1 MPKLAFVS
9 DVHWRGITR
18 HDEYTQVFTELFR
31 QLREEVK
38 PDYILCGGDIFH
50 TKTQNITP
58 EVIEKITWM
67 FNELALIA
75 PVYSILGNHDGNLTN
90 DNRQDTI
97 SPIVAAINNPR
108 IVLFKKSGN
117 WIIPRTNINLC
128 VLSCFDEAGW
138 NNVQTDEDLINV
150 AMFHGSVRG
159 CKTDSD
165 WVMSHGEAEIS
176 MFERFD
182 FALLGD
188 IHHSQ
193 FLSER
198 PCEGNEIIEIDEDDL
213 PMKPWIGYP
222 GSLIQQNYGEDVVK
236 GYHVWDIRSADDWD
250 VTFHQVAN
258 DYQFITVDWKG
269 DVASTVSEA
278 LKVAGK
284 TLQHKRVRIVSDQ
297 TVFHLQ
303 MKELYDE
310 LKNKHKASEVVFKAG
325 KNENISESG
334 SDEDTHQKATSLRN
348 SPELLCE
355 LYDSFVEKDYKIAL
369 SSTQKDEAKAYVQK
383 SLEKV
388 RQLEDDVAR
397 DVVWSIKDMEFS
409 NLYRYGEGNR
419 IDFSNLNGITGIF
432 GPNKVGKSSIVGSLM
447 FGLFNTT
454 DRGPVKSSYIINKNK
469 REGYARVTINVSG
482 TDYVVERS
490 VAKASKRGGRYDDE
504 KAATK
509 LCLSRLESD
518 GTEVEL
524 VSENSESRTDTDKVV
539 RKLIG
544 TSQDFLLTAF
554 SNQGGMN
561 RFIDEGATQ
570 RKAILNRFLDLDIFE
585 KLYKMGNEELQKFN
599 TLSSKFRNVNW
610 NEAKSECQASID
622 SCNQDIFAAKQDVD
636 NKKERLEKLRGWLQR
651 HGADKQADLRR
662 KVAEASNKCERIQG
676 KLANRQVELDGHND
690 SCNNLRE
697 KLQEIKQQ
705 LANMQLAELEEKA
718 GKLKKLGESYND
730 LKVEVSQEQQKLA
743 VQVKSIKKLD
753 MVPCGD
759 SFPTCHYIKDSH
771 ADKATHEAQK
781 KLVEDILATYET
793 VKADFDALQQEK
805 IEEQIKVYRRWE
817 KELESNEQKLS
828 FSETLMKGCIETI
841 ASLQQELEAAKT
853 EHVAL
858 VEELNKQE
866 DLGSSIEEERVLAT
880 TIRDMETKLQQLYVK
895 LGGYT
900 NKLEQLS
907 KEAEEAAKI
916 IEEQKVYDSIVQAFS
931 KNGIPAYVLK
941 NKLPEIN
948 AELNNILAGIVSFRI
963 FLETEV
969 GSNTLDVFIEDKDSR
984 RVIELASGMEKMI
997 ASLAIRV
1004 ALISLSSLP
1013 KPDIF
1018 IIDEGW
1024 GVLDANNV
1032 GKVLEL
1038 LQSIKTRFK
1047 SMIVISHI
1055 DAVKEVAN
1063 SMITIYDNGNE
1074 SSVNC

>member
-1 MPKLAFVS
+1 MVRLAFLS
-9 DVHWRGITR
+9 DIHWRGITR
-18 HDEYTQVFTELFR
+18 HDEYTDVFNKLFH
-31 QLREEVK
+31 QLKTDVK

-50 TKTQNITP
+50 TKTQGITP
-58 EVIEKITWM
+58 EVIDKITWM
-67 FNELALIA
+67 FNELASIA

-97 SPIVAAINNPR
+97 SPIVSAINNPR
-108 IVLFKKSGN
+108 ITLFKKSGN
-117 WIIPRTNINLC
+117 QIIPKTNINLC

-138 NNVQTDEDLINV
+138 NNVQTDEDLINI

-159 CKTDSD
+159 CATDSD
-165 WVMSHGEAEIS
+165 WVMTHGEAEIS

-188 IHHSQ
+188 IHKQQ
-193 FLSER
+193 FLGYR
-198 PCEGNEIIEIDEDDL
+198 AHEGITRD
-213 PMKPWIGYP
+213 MKPWIGYP
-222 GSLIQQNYGEDVVK
+222 GSLIQQNYGEDTVK

-250 VTFHQVAN
+250 VTFHPVAN
-258 DYQFITVDWKG
+258 DYQFITVNWKG

-284 TLQHKRVRIVSDQ
+284 TLQHKRVRIVSNQ

-325 KNENISESG
+325 KNDNISESG
-334 SDEDTHQKATSLRN
+334 SDEETHAKTTSLRN
-348 SPELLCE
+348 SPEVLCE
-355 LYDSFVEKDYKIAL
+355 LYDSFIEKDHKVPL
-369 SSTQKDEAKAYVQK
+369 TDQQKDQAKAHIQK

-388 RQLEDDVAR
+388 RQSEDDVAR
-397 DVVWSIKDMEFS
+397 DVVWSIKDMQFS
-409 NLYRYGEGNR
+409 NLYRYGEDNY
-419 IDFSNLNGITGIF
+419 INFSNLSGITGIF

-454 DRGPVKSSYIINKNK
+454 DRGPVKSAYIINKNK
-469 REGYARVTINVSG
+469 REGYSRITLNVSG
-482 TDYVVERS
+482 VDYVVERS
-490 VAKASKRGGRYDDE
+490 VAKASKRGGKVDDE

-509 LCLSRLESD
+509 LLLSRRESD

-524 VSENSESRTDTDKVV
+524 VSENSESRTDTDKVI

-585 KLYKMGNEELQKFN
+585 KLYKMGNEELQGFN
-599 TLSSKFRNVNW
+599 ALSSKFRNVNW
-610 NEAKSECQASID
+610 NEAKSECEASI
-622 SCNQDIFAAKQDVD
+622 STCNQDILTAKEELEAKQA
-636 NKKERLEKLRGWLQR
+636 KREKLRGWLQQ

-662 KVAEASNKCERIQG
+662 KTAEASDKVEKIQGKIVTQQKEADGHKVTAEMVQERIQV
-676 KLANRQVELDGHND
+676 LANQMANV
-690 SCNNLRE
+690 
-697 KLQEIKQQ
+697 Q
-705 LANMQLAELEEKA
+705 LADLESKTT
-718 GKLKKLGESYND
+718 KLKSLSQQYND
-730 LKVEVSQEQQKLA
+730 LKIEVSQEQQKLTA
-743 VQVKSIKKLD
+743 QVKSIKKLD
-753 MVPCGD
+753 LVPCGD

-771 ADKATHEAQK
+771 ADKASHEAQK
-781 KLVEDILATYET
+781 KIVEDILAAYEAM
-793 VKADFDALQQEK
+793 KSDFETLQQEK
-805 IEEQIKVYRRWE
+805 IEEQIKLYQRWE
-817 KELESNEQKLS
+817 QELETKQEQLQLR
-828 FSETLMKGCIETI
+828 ETLFKGSLDTVTT
-841 ASLQQELEAAKT
+841 LQQEL
-853 EHVAL
+853 VAVKAEYKLL
-858 VEELNKQE
+858 VEELSKQE
-866 DLGSSIEEERVLAT
+866 DLGAAIEEEKALGNV
-880 TIRDMETKLQQLYVK
+880 IKDMESKLQQLYVK

-900 NKLEQLS
+900 NKLEQLA
-907 KEAEEAAKI
+907 KEATEAARI
-916 IEEQKVYDSIVQAFS
+916 VEEQKVYDSIVQAFS

-1018 IIDEGW
+1018 IADEGF
-1024 GVLDANNV
+1024 GALDSSNCA
-1032 GKVLEL
+1032 KVIEL
-1038 LQSIKTRFK
+1038 LQTIKNRFK
-1047 SMIVISHI
+1047 SILIISHVEEI
-1055 DAVKEVAN
+1055 KEAASNIV
-1063 SMITIYDNGNE
+1063 TIYDNGTE

>member
-1 MPKLAFVS
+1 MKKSYRLCFLS
-9 DVHWRGITR
+9 DIHWRGITR
-18 HDEYTQVFTELFR
+18 HEEYTKVFNSLFS
-31 QLREEVK
+31 QLREQIK

-58 EVIEKITWM
+58 EVIDKITWM
-67 FNELALIA
+67 FKELSSIA

-97 SPIVAAINNPR
+97 SPIISAMNDPR

-117 WIIPRTNINLC
+117 YILPKTNINLC

-138 NNVQTDEDLINV
+138 NNVQTDEDLINI

-159 CKTDSD
+159 CATDSD
-165 WVMSHGEAEIS
+165 WVMTHGEAEIS

-188 IHHSQ
+188 IHKQQ
-193 FLSER
+193 FLGYRSHDGITR
-198 PCEGNEIIEIDEDDL
+198 D
-213 PMKPWIGYP
+213 MKPWIGYP

-236 GYHVWDIRSADDWD
+236 GYHVWDIRSANDWD
-250 VTFHQVAN
+250 VTFHQVQN

-269 DVASTVSEA
+269 DVTSTVKEA
-278 LKVAGK
+278 LQVAEK
-284 TLQHKRVRIVSDQ
+284 NLQHKRVRIVSDQ

-325 KNENISESG
+325 KDGVSESG
-334 SDEDTHQKATSLRN
+334 SEEITHAKTSSLRN
-348 SPELLCE
+348 SPEVLCE
-355 LYDSFVEKDYKIAL
+355 LYDSFIEKDYKIEL
-369 SSTQKDEAKAYVQK
+369 TSLQKDQAKNYVQK
-383 SLEKV
+383 SLQII
-388 RQLEDDVAR
+388 RQAEDDVAR
-397 DVVWSIKDMEFS
+397 DIVWSIKDMEFS
-409 NLYRYGEGNR
+409 NLYRYGETNR

-432 GPNKVGKSSIVGSLM
+432 GPNKIGKSSIVGSLM

-454 DRGPVKSSYIINKNK
+454 DRGPVKSSYVINKNK
-469 REGYARVTINVSG
+469 KTGHSRITLNVSG
-482 TDYVVERS
+482 VDYVVERS
-490 VAKASKRGGRYDDE
+490 VAKASKRGKVDEE
-504 KAATK
+504 KATTK
-509 LCLSRLESD
+509 LHLARIEGD

-524 VSENSESRTDTDKVV
+524 VSENSESRTDTDKVI

-585 KLYKMGNEELQKFN
+585 KLYKMGHEELQKFN
-599 TLSSKFRNVNW
+599 AISSKFRNINW
-610 NEAKSECQASID
+610 NEVKTTCEAAIVECNENIS
-622 SCNQDIFAAKQDVD
+622 VT
-636 NKKERLEKLRGWLQR
+636 KKELELKKSNREKLRGWLQQ
-651 HGADKQADLRR
+651 HGAAKQADLRR
-662 KVAEASNKCERIQG
+662 KVADAFDKAERIQG
-676 KLANRQVELDGHND
+676 KITMRQVEADNHKKTCEQLEE
-690 SCNNLRE
+690 RI
-697 KLQEIKQQ
+697 QV
-705 LANMQLAELEEKA
+705 LANEMASIDFASLEEKA
-718 GKLKKLGESYND
+718 LKLDELSKEYFD
-730 LKVEVSQEQQKLA
+730 LKIDISAEQQKLA
-743 VQVKSIKKLD
+743 SQVKSIKKLD
-753 MVPCGD
+753 VVPCGD
-759 SFPTCHYIKDSH
+759 SYPTCHYIKDSH
-771 ADKATHEAQK
+771 ADKASHEAQK
-781 KLVEDILATYET
+781 KIVEDILATYEAM
-793 VKADFDALQQEK
+793 KADFEALQQEK
-805 IEEQIKVYRRWE
+805 IEEQMKSYQRWE
-817 KELESNEQKLS
+817 KELESKQQQLK
-828 FSETLMKGCIETI
+828 FTETLLKGSLDAVTT
-841 ASLQQELEAAKT
+841 LQQELVVVKA
-853 EHVAL
+853 EHEVL

-866 DLGSSIEEERVLAT
+866 DLGATIEEEKTLASA
-880 TIRDMETKLQQLYVK
+880 ISDMESNLQQLYVK

-900 NKLEQLS
+900 NKLEQLN

-916 IEEQKVYDSIVQAFS
+916 IEEQKVYDSVVQAFS

-969 GSNTLDVFIEDKDSR
+969 GSNSLDVFIEDKDSR

-1018 IIDEGW
+1018 IIDESFGA
-1024 GVLDANNV
+1024 LDSSNCA
-1032 GKVLEL
+1032 KVIEL
-1038 LQSIKTRFK
+1038 LQTVKNRFK
-1047 SMIVISHI
+1047 SVLIISHVEEI
-1055 DAVKEVAN
+1055 KEAATN
-1063 SMITIYDNGNE
+1063 ILTIYDNGTE

>member
-1 MPKLAFVS
+1 MVRLAFLS
-9 DVHWRGITR
+9 DIHWRGITR
-18 HDEYTQVFTELFR
+18 HDEYTDVFNKLFH
-31 QLREEVK
+31 QLKTDVK

-50 TKTQNITP
+50 TKTMSITP
-58 EVIEKITWM
+58 EVIDKITWM
-67 FNELALIA
+67 FNELASIA

-97 SPIVAAINNPR
+97 SPIVSAINNPR
-108 IVLFKKSGN
+108 ITLFKKSGN
-117 WIIPRTNINLC
+117 CIIPKTNINLC

-138 NNVQTDEDLINV
+138 NNVQTDEDLINI

-159 CKTDSD
+159 CATDSD
-165 WVMSHGEAEIS
+165 WVMTHGEAEIS

-188 IHHSQ
+188 IHKSQ
-193 FLSER
+193 FLNQR
-198 PCEGNEIIEIDEDDL
+198 CDHEGTR
-213 PMKPWIGYP
+213 KPWIGYP

-250 VTFHQVAN
+250 VTFHPVAN

-278 LKVAGK
+278 LNVAGK
-284 TLQHKRVRIVSDQ
+284 TLQHKRVRIASDQ

-325 KNENISESG
+325 KNDNVSKSG
-334 SDEDTHQKATSLRN
+334 SDEETHAKATSLRN
-348 SPELLCE
+348 SPEVLCE
-355 LYDSFVEKDYKIAL
+355 LYDSFIEKDHKVPL
-369 SSTQKDEAKAYVQK
+369 TDQQKDQAKVYIQK

-388 RQLEDDVAR
+388 RQSEDDVAR
-397 DVVWSIKDMEFS
+397 DVVWSIKDMQFS
-409 NLYRYGEGNR
+409 GLFRYGEDNR
-419 IDFSNLNGITGIF
+419 INFSNLNGITGIF

-454 DRGPVKSSYIINKNK
+454 DRGPVKSAYIINKNK
-469 REGYARVTINVSG
+469 REGYSRIALNVSG
-482 TDYVVERS
+482 VDYVVERS
-490 VAKASKRGGRYDDE
+490 AAKASKRGGRYDDE

-524 VSENSESRTDTDKVV
+524 VSENSESRTDTDKVI

-561 RFIDEGATQ
+561 RFIDEGPTQ

-585 KLYKMGNEELQKFN
+585 KLYKMGNEEFQGLN
-599 TLSSKFRNVNW
+599 ALSSKFRNVNW
-610 NEAKSECQASID
+610 NEAKNECGTYISA
-622 SCNQDIFAAKQDVD
+622 CNQDILAAKEELEAKQA
-636 NKKERLEKLRGWLQR
+636 KREKLRGWLQH
-651 HGADKQADLRR
+651 HGADKQADLRS
-662 KVAEASNKCERIQG
+662 KVASASDKVERIQG
-676 KLANRQVELDGHND
+676 KIEMRQVDADGHKNT
-690 SCNNLRE
+690 CNTVHDRI
-697 KLQEIKQQ
+697 QELKKEMASIQ
-705 LANMQLAELEEKA
+705 LPDLETKA
-718 GKLKKLGESYND
+718 VKLKKLGQDYND
-730 LKVEVSQEQQKLA
+730 LKVEVSQEQQKLVA
-743 VQVKSIKKLD
+743 QEKSIKKLD
-753 MVPCGD
+753 LVPCGD

-771 ADKATHEAQK
+771 ADKVTHETQK
-781 KLVEDILATYET
+781 KIVEDILSTYEALKT
-793 VKADFDALQQEK
+793 DFEALQKEK
-805 IEEQIKVYRRWE
+805 IEEQIKTYQRWE
-817 KELESNEQKLS
+817 KELESKQQHLQ
-828 FSETLMKGCIETI
+828 FTETLLKGSLDTI
-841 ASLQQELEAAKT
+841 VSFKQELETVQA
-853 EHVAL
+853 EHKAL
-858 VEELNKQE
+858 IGELNKQE
-866 DLGSSIEEERVLAT
+866 DLGAGIEEERVLSVS
-880 TIRDMETKLQQLYVK
+880 IREMESKLQQLYVK

-900 NKLEQLS
+900 NKHEQLT
-907 KEAEEAAKI
+907 KEATEAARI
-916 IEEQKVYDSIVQAFS
+916 VEEQKVYDSIVQAFS

-1018 IIDEGW
+1018 IIDESFGS
-1024 GVLDANNV
+1024 LDSSNCA
-1032 GKVLEL
+1032 KVIEL
-1038 LQSIKTRFK
+1038 LQTIKNRFK
-1047 SMIVISHI
+1047 SILIISHVEEI
-1055 DAVKEVAN
+1055 KEAAN
-1063 SMITIYDNGNE
+1063 NILTIFDNGTE

>member
-1 MPKLAFVS
+1 MPKFAFVS
-9 DVHWRGITR
+9 DIHWRGITR
-18 HDEYTQVFTELFR
+18 HDEYSQVFTELFR

-50 TKTQNITP
+50 TKTQGITP
-58 EVIEKITWM
+58 EVIDKITWM
-67 FNELALIA
+67 FNELASIA

-108 IVLFKKSGN
+108 ITLFKKSGN
-117 WIIPRTNINLC
+117 QIIPKTNINLC

-138 NNVQTDEDLINV
+138 NNVQTDHDLINI

-159 CKTDSD
+159 CATDSD
-165 WVMSHGEAEIS
+165 WVMTHGEAEIS

-188 IHHSQ
+188 IHKQQ
-193 FLSER
+193 FLNQR
-198 PCEGNEIIEIDEDDL
+198 CDHEGTR
-213 PMKPWIGYP
+213 KPWIGYP
-222 GSLIQQNYGEDVVK
+222 GSLIQQNYGEDIVK

-250 VTFHQVAN
+250 VTFHPVAN

-348 SPELLCE
+348 APEVLCE
-355 LYDSFVEKDYKIAL
+355 LYDSFIDKDYKIAL
-369 SSTQKDEAKAYVQK
+369 SLEQREQAKTHIQK

-388 RQLEDDVAR
+388 RQSEDDVAR
-397 DVVWSIKDMEFS
+397 DVVWSIKEMQFS
-409 NLYRYGEGNR
+409 NLYRYGEHNY
-419 IDFSNLNGITGIF
+419 INFSNLSGITGIF

-454 DRGPVKSSYIINKNK
+454 DRGPVKSAYIINKNK
-469 REGYARVTINVSG
+469 REGYSRITLNVSG
-482 TDYVVERS
+482 VDYVVERS
-490 VAKASKRGGRYDDE
+490 VAKASKRGGRFDDE

-524 VSENSESRTDTDKVV
+524 VSENSESRTDTDKVI

-585 KLYKMGNEELQKFN
+585 KLYKMGNEELQGFN
-599 TLSSKFRNVNW
+599 VLSNKFRNVNW
-610 NEAKSECQASID
+610 NEAKNECEASIAA
-622 SCNQDIFAAKQDVD
+622 CNQDILLAKDELDTKQS
-636 NKKERLEKLRGWLQR
+636 KREKLRGWLQQ

-662 KVAEASNKCERIQG
+662 KTVDAFDKVERVQG
-676 KLANRQVELDGHND
+676 KLAMRQVEVDNHKQTCEQLKQRIEDI
-690 SCNNLRE
+690 NN
-697 KLQEIKQQ
+697 EIASVQ
-705 LANMQLAELEEKA
+705 LADLESKA
-718 GKLKKLGESYND
+718 SRLKSLGQQYND
-730 LKVEVSQEQQKLA
+730 LKVEVSQEQQKLVA
-743 VQVKSIKKLD
+743 QVKSIKKLD
-753 MVPCGD
+753 VVPCGD

-771 ADKATHEAQK
+771 ADKASHEAQK
-781 KLVEDILATYET
+781 KIVEDILAAYEAMKT
-793 VKADFDALQQEK
+793 DFESLQQEK
-805 IEEQIKVYRRWE
+805 IEEQIKSYNRWE
-817 KELESNEQKLS
+817 KELETKQQQLQ
-828 FSETLMKGCIETI
+828 FTETLLKGSLDAIGN
-841 ASLQQELEAAKT
+841 LQQELEAIKAEHKT
-853 EHVAL
+853 L
-858 VEELNKQE
+858 VDELNKQE
-866 DLGSSIEEERVLAT
+866 DLGAAIEEEKALAT
-880 TIRDMETKLQQLYVK
+880 VIKDIESKLQQLYVK
-895 LGGYT
+895 LGGYN
-900 NKLEQLS
+900 NKLEQLN
-907 KEAEEAAKI
+907 KESEDAAKI
-916 IEEQKVYDSIVQAFS
+916 IKEQKVYDSIVQAFS

-948 AELNNILAGIVSFRI
+948 SELNNILAGIVSFRI

-1018 IIDEGW
+1018 IIDESFGA
-1024 GVLDANNV
+1024 LDSSNCA
-1032 GKVLEL
+1032 KVIEL
-1038 LQSIKTRFK
+1038 LQTIKNRFK
-1047 SMIVISHI
+1047 SILIISHVEEI
-1055 DAVKEVAN
+1055 KEAASNIV
-1063 SMITIYDNGNE
+1063 TIYDNGTE

>member
-1 MPKLAFVS
+1 MPKLAFIS
-9 DVHWRGITR
+9 DIHWRGITR
-18 HDEYTQVFTELFR
+18 HEEYTQVFTELFR
-31 QLREEVK
+31 QLKTQVK

-50 TKTQNITP
+50 TKTQGITP

-117 WIIPRTNINLC
+117 YIVPKTNINLC

-138 NNVQTDEDLINV
+138 NNVQTDHDLINV

-159 CKTDSD
+159 CATDSD
-165 WVMSHGEAEIS
+165 WVMTHGEAEVS

-188 IHHSQ
+188 IHKQQ
-193 FLSER
+193 FLGYRSHDGITR
-198 PCEGNEIIEIDEDDL
+198 D
-213 PMKPWIGYP
+213 MKPWIGYP
-222 GSLIQQNYGEDVVK
+222 GSLIQQNYGEDIVK

-250 VTFHQVAN
+250 VTFHQIAN

-325 KNENISESG
+325 KNETISESG

-355 LYDSFVEKDYKIAL
+355 LYDSFIDKDYKISL
-369 SSTQKDEAKAYVQK
+369 SDSQKLQAKTHIQK
-383 SLEKV
+383 SLSKV
-388 RQLEDDVAR
+388 RQSEDDVAR
-397 DVVWSIKDMEFS
+397 DVVWSIKDMEWS
-409 NLYRYGEGNR
+409 NLYRYGENNR
-419 IDFSNLNGITGIF
+419 IDFSSLNGITGIF

-454 DRGPVKSSYIINKNK
+454 DRGPVKSAYIINKNK
-469 REGYARVTINVSG
+469 REGYARVTLNVSG
-482 TDYVVERS
+482 TDYVIERS
-490 VAKASKRGGRYDDE
+490 VAKASKRGGRFDDE

-585 KLYKMGNEELQKFN
+585 KLYKMGNEELQAYN
-599 TLSSKFRNVNW
+599 TLGNKFRNVNW
-610 NEAKSECQASID
+610 NEAKSECEAYIYNCNSEIVAFKDELETKQA
-622 SCNQDIFAAKQDVD
+622 N
-636 NKKERLEKLRGWLQR
+636 REKLRGWLQQ
-651 HGADKQADLRR
+651 HGADKQANLRR
-662 KVAEASNKCERIQG
+662 NVAEAVSKTERIQG
-676 KLANRQVELDGHND
+676 KIVMRQVELDGHK
-690 SCNNLRE
+690 STCSNLQNRIE
-697 KLQEIKQQ
+697 EIKDRMSKIQ
-705 LANMQLAELEEKA
+705 LIELEEKSS
-718 GKLKKLGESYND
+718 KLEKLSKDYYD
-730 LKVEVSQEQQKLA
+730 LKIDLSTEQQKLA
-743 VQVKSIKKLD
+743 AQVKSIKKLD
-753 MVPCGD
+753 VVPCGD

-771 ADKATHEAQK
+771 MDKASHESQK
-781 KLVEDILATYET
+781 KIVEDILATYEAM
-793 VKADFDALQQEK
+793 KKDFEALQQEK
-805 IEEQIKVYRRWE
+805 IEEQIKAYQRWE
-817 KELESNEQKLS
+817 KELGTSQQQLS
-828 FSETLMKGCIETI
+828 FSETLMKGCIDTI
-841 ASLQQELEAAKT
+841 ASLQQELEAAKA
-853 EHVAL
+853 EHESL
-858 VEELNKQE
+858 EEELSKQE
-866 DLGSSIEEERVLAT
+866 DLGASIEEERMLASS
-880 TIRDMETKLQQLYVK
+880 IRETETKLQQLYVK

-900 NKLEQLS
+900 NKLEQLA
-907 KEAEEAAKI
+907 KESEEAAKI

-969 GSNTLDVFIEDKDSR
+969 GSNSLDVFIEDKDSR

-1018 IIDEGW
+1018 IIDESFGA
-1024 GVLDANNV
+1024 LDSSNCA
-1032 GKVLEL
+1032 KVIEL
-1038 LQSIKTRFK
+1038 LQTIKNRFK
-1047 SMIVISHI
+1047 SILIISHVEEI
-1055 DAVKEVAN
+1055 KEAAMNIV
-1063 SMITIYDNGNE
+1063 TIYDNGVE
-1074 SSVNC
+1074 SSVSC

>member
-1 MPKLAFVS
+1 MTRIAFIS
-9 DVHWRGITR
+9 DLHWRGITR
-18 HDEYTQVFTELFR
+18 HEEYTKVFNTLFV
-31 QLREEVK
+31 QLKEQIK
-38 PDYILCGGDIFH
+38 PDFILCGGDIFH

-58 EVIEKITWM
+58 EVIDKITWM
-67 FNELALIA
+67 FKELSYIA

-97 SPIVAAINNPR
+97 SPIISAMNDPR

-117 WIIPRTNINLC
+117 YILPKTNINLC

-138 NNVQTDEDLINV
+138 NSVQTDQDLINI

-159 CKTDSD
+159 CATDSD
-165 WVMSHGEAEIS
+165 WVMTHGEAEIS

-188 IHHSQ
+188 IHKQQ
-193 FLSER
+193 FLNQR
-198 PCEGNEIIEIDEDDL
+198 CDHEGTR
-213 PMKPWIGYP
+213 KPWIGYP

-250 VTFHQVAN
+250 VTFHQVQN
-258 DYQFITVDWKG
+258 DYQFVTIDWKG
-269 DVASTVSEA
+269 DVASTVKEA
-278 LKVAGK
+278 LQVSEKN
-284 TLQHKRVRIVSDQ
+284 LQHKRVRIVSDQ

-310 LKNKHKASEVVFKAG
+310 LKNKHKASEVVFKAD
-325 KNENISESG
+325 KDSVSESG
-334 SDEDTHQKATSLRN
+334 SDEITHAKTSSLRN
-348 SPELLCE
+348 SPEVLCE
-355 LYDSFVEKDYKIAL
+355 LYESFVEKDYKIEL
-369 SSTQKDEAKAYVQK
+369 TGLQKDQAKIYVQK
-383 SLEKV
+383 ALQTI
-388 RQLEDDVAR
+388 RQSEDDVAR
-397 DVVWSIKDMEFS
+397 DIVWSIKDMEFS
-409 NLYRYGEGNR
+409 NLYRYGETNR
-419 IDFSNLNGITGIF
+419 IGFSNLNGITGIF
-432 GPNKVGKSSIVGSLM
+432 GPNKIGKSSIVGSLM

-469 REGYARVTINVSG
+469 KTGHSRITLNVSG
-482 TDYVVERS
+482 VDYVVERS
-490 VAKASKRGGRYDDE
+490 VAKALKRGKVDEE

-509 LCLSRLESD
+509 LHLARIESD

-585 KLYKMGNEELQKFN
+585 KLHKMGNEEFQKFN
-599 TLSSKFRNVNW
+599 AISSKFRNINW
-610 NEAKSECQASID
+610 NEVKTTCEAAIVE
-622 SCNQDIFAAKQDVD
+622 CNQNICSTKEELEL
-636 NKKERLEKLRGWLQR
+636 KKASREKLRGWLQQ

-662 KVAEASNKCERIQG
+662 KVADAFDKTERIQG
-676 KLANRQVELDGHND
+676 KIVLRQSEAD
-690 SCNNLRE
+690 SH
-697 KLQEIKQQ
+697 KQTCSQ
-705 LANMQLAELEEKA
+705 
-718 GKLKKLGESYND
+718 LGESIQTLNNQMANVQFADLESKAVKLKSLSQQYND

-743 VQVKSIKKLD
+743 AQVKSIKKLD
-753 MVPCGD
+753 LVPCGD

-771 ADKATHEAQK
+771 ADKTSHETQNK
-781 KLVEDILATYET
+781 IVEDILATYEAM
-793 VKADFDALQQEK
+793 KSDFETLQQEK
-805 IEEQIKVYRRWE
+805 IEEQIKSYHRWE
-817 KELESNEQKLS
+817 KELESKQQQLQ
-828 FSETLMKGCIETI
+828 FTQTLLKGSQDAITN
-841 ASLQQELEAAKT
+841 LQQELVVIRA
-853 EHVAL
+853 EHNSL
-858 VEELNKQE
+858 LEELNKQE
-866 DLGSSIEEERVLAT
+866 DLGTTIEEEKVLAS
-880 TIRDMETKLQQLYVK
+880 TISDMESNLQQLYVK

-900 NKLEQLS
+900 NKLEQLN

-916 IEEQKVYDSIVQAFS
+916 IEEQKVYDSVVQAFS

-1018 IIDEGW
+1018 IIDESFGA
-1024 GVLDANNV
+1024 LDSSNCT
-1032 GKVLEL
+1032 KVIEL
-1038 LQSIKTRFK
+1038 LQTVKNRFK
-1047 SMIVISHI
+1047 SILIISHVEEI
-1055 DAVKEVAN
+1055 KEAAN
-1063 SMITIYDNGNE
+1063 NIITIYDNGTE
-1074 SSVNC
+1074 SNVNC

>member
-1 MPKLAFVS
+1 MPKFAFVS
-9 DVHWRGITR
+9 DIHWRGITR
-18 HDEYTQVFTELFR
+18 HDEYSQVFTELFR

-50 TKTQNITP
+50 TKTQGITP
-58 EVIEKITWM
+58 EVIDKITWM
-67 FNELALIA
+67 FNELASIA

-108 IVLFKKSGN
+108 ITLFKKSGN
-117 WIIPRTNINLC
+117 QIIPKTNINLC

-138 NNVQTDEDLINV
+138 NNVQTDHDLINI

-159 CKTDSD
+159 CATDSD
-165 WVMSHGEAEIS
+165 WVMTHGEAEIS

-188 IHHSQ
+188 IHKQQ
-193 FLSER
+193 FLGYRSHDGITR
-198 PCEGNEIIEIDEDDL
+198 D
-213 PMKPWIGYP
+213 MKPWIGYP
-222 GSLIQQNYGEDVVK
+222 GSLIQQNYGEDIVK

-250 VTFHQVAN
+250 VTFHQVQN

-348 SPELLCE
+348 APEVLCE
-355 LYDSFVEKDYKIAL
+355 LYDSFIDKDYKIAL
-369 SSTQKDEAKAYVQK
+369 SLEQREQAKTHIQK

-388 RQLEDDVAR
+388 RQSEDDVAR
-397 DVVWSIKDMEFS
+397 DVVWSIKEMQFS
-409 NLYRYGEGNR
+409 NLYRYGEHNY
-419 IDFSNLNGITGIF
+419 INFSNLSGITGIF

-454 DRGPVKSSYIINKNK
+454 DRGPVKSAYIINKNK
-469 REGYARVTINVSG
+469 REGYSRITLNVSG
-482 TDYVVERS
+482 VDYVVERS
-490 VAKASKRGGRYDDE
+490 VAKASKRGGRFDDE

-524 VSENSESRTDTDKVV
+524 VSENSESRTDTDKVI

-585 KLYKMGNEELQKFN
+585 KLYKMGNEELQGFN
-599 TLSSKFRNVNW
+599 VLSNKFRNVNW
-610 NEAKSECQASID
+610 NEAKNECEASIAA
-622 SCNQDIFAAKQDVD
+622 CNQDILLAKDELDTKQS
-636 NKKERLEKLRGWLQR
+636 KREKLRGWLQQ

-662 KVAEASNKCERIQG
+662 KTVDAFDKVERVQG
-676 KLANRQVELDGHND
+676 KLAMRQVEVDNHKQTCEQLKQRIEDI
-690 SCNNLRE
+690 NN
-697 KLQEIKQQ
+697 EIASVQ
-705 LANMQLAELEEKA
+705 LADLESKA
-718 GKLKKLGESYND
+718 SRLKSLGQQYND
-730 LKVEVSQEQQKLA
+730 LKVEVSQEQQKLVA
-743 VQVKSIKKLD
+743 QVKSIKKLD
-753 MVPCGD
+753 VVPCGD

-771 ADKATHEAQK
+771 ADKASHEAQK
-781 KLVEDILATYET
+781 KIVEDILAAYEAMKT
-793 VKADFDALQQEK
+793 DFESLQQEK
-805 IEEQIKVYRRWE
+805 IEEQIKSYNRWE
-817 KELESNEQKLS
+817 KELETKQQQLQ
-828 FSETLMKGCIETI
+828 FTETLLKGSLDAIGN
-841 ASLQQELEAAKT
+841 LQQELEAIKAEHKT
-853 EHVAL
+853 L
-858 VEELNKQE
+858 VDELNKQE
-866 DLGSSIEEERVLAT
+866 DLGAAIEEEKALAT
-880 TIRDMETKLQQLYVK
+880 VIKDIESKLQQLYVK
-895 LGGYT
+895 LGGYN
-900 NKLEQLS
+900 NKLEQLN
-907 KEAEEAAKI
+907 KESEDAAKI
-916 IEEQKVYDSIVQAFS
+916 IKEQKVYDSIVQAFS

-948 AELNNILAGIVSFRI
+948 SELNNILAGIVSFRI

-1018 IIDEGW
+1018 IIDESFGA
-1024 GVLDANNV
+1024 LDSSNCA
-1032 GKVLEL
+1032 KVIEL
-1038 LQSIKTRFK
+1038 LQTIKNRFK
-1047 SMIVISHI
+1047 SILIISHVEEI
-1055 DAVKEVAN
+1055 KEAASNIV
-1063 SMITIYDNGNE
+1063 TIYDNGTE

>member
-1 MPKLAFVS
+1 MVRLAFLS
-9 DVHWRGITR
+9 DIHWRGITR
-18 HDEYTQVFTELFR
+18 HDEYTDVFNKLFH
-31 QLREEVK
+31 QLKTDVK

-50 TKTQNITP
+50 TKTMSITP
-58 EVIEKITWM
+58 EVIDKITWM
-67 FNELALIA
+67 FNELASIA

-97 SPIVAAINNPR
+97 SPIVSAINNPR
-108 IVLFKKSGN
+108 ITLFKKSGN
-117 WIIPRTNINLC
+117 CIIPKTNINLC

-138 NNVQTDEDLINV
+138 NNVQTDEDLINI

-159 CKTDSD
+159 CATDSD
-165 WVMSHGEAEIS
+165 WVMTHGEAEIS

-188 IHHSQ
+188 IHKSQ
-193 FLSER
+193 FLNQR
-198 PCEGNEIIEIDEDDL
+198 CDHEGTR
-213 PMKPWIGYP
+213 KPWIGYP

-236 GYHVWDIRSADDWD
+236 GYHVWDIRSAEDWD
-250 VTFHQVAN
+250 VTFHPVAN

-278 LKVAGK
+278 LNVAGK
-284 TLQHKRVRIVSDQ
+284 TLQHKRVRIASDQ

-325 KNENISESG
+325 KNDNVSKSG
-334 SDEDTHQKATSLRN
+334 SDEETHAKATSLRN
-348 SPELLCE
+348 SPEVLCE
-355 LYDSFVEKDYKIAL
+355 LYDSFIEKDHKVPL
-369 SSTQKDEAKAYVQK
+369 TDQQKDQAKVYIQK

-388 RQLEDDVAR
+388 RQSEDDVAR
-397 DVVWSIKDMEFS
+397 DVVWSIKDMQFS
-409 NLYRYGEGNR
+409 GLFRYGEDNR
-419 IDFSNLNGITGIF
+419 INFSNLNGITGIF

-454 DRGPVKSSYIINKNK
+454 DRGPVKSAYIINKNK
-469 REGYARVTINVSG
+469 REGYSRITLNVSG
-482 TDYVVERS
+482 VDYVVERS
-490 VAKASKRGGRYDDE
+490 VAKASKRGGGYDDE

-524 VSENSESRTDTDKVV
+524 VSENSESRTDTDKVI

-561 RFIDEGATQ
+561 RFIDEGPTQ

-585 KLYKMGNEELQKFN
+585 KLYKTGNEELQGFN
-599 TLSSKFRNVNW
+599 ALSSKFRNVNW
-610 NEAKSECQASID
+610 NEAKNECGTYISA
-622 SCNQDIFAAKQDVD
+622 CNQDILAAKEELEAKQA
-636 NKKERLEKLRGWLQR
+636 KREKLRGWLQH
-651 HGADKQADLRR
+651 HGADKQADLRS
-662 KVAEASNKCERIQG
+662 KVASASDKVERIQG
-676 KLANRQVELDGHND
+676 KIEMRQVEADGHKNT
-690 SCNNLRE
+690 CNTVHDRI
-697 KLQEIKQQ
+697 QELKKEMASIQ
-705 LANMQLAELEEKA
+705 LPDLETKA
-718 GKLKKLGESYND
+718 VKLKKLGQDYND
-730 LKVEVSQEQQKLA
+730 LKVEVSQEQQKLVA
-743 VQVKSIKKLD
+743 QEKSIKKLD
-753 MVPCGD
+753 LVPCGD

-771 ADKATHEAQK
+771 ADKATHETQK
-781 KLVEDILATYET
+781 KIVEDILSTYEALKT
-793 VKADFDALQQEK
+793 DFEALQKEK
-805 IEEQIKVYRRWE
+805 IEEQIKTYQRWE
-817 KELESNEQKLS
+817 KELESKQQHLQ
-828 FSETLMKGCIETI
+828 FTETLLKGSLDTI
-841 ASLQQELEAAKT
+841 VSFKQELETVQA
-853 EHVAL
+853 EHKAL
-858 VEELNKQE
+858 IGELNKQE
-866 DLGSSIEEERVLAT
+866 DLGAGIEEERVLSVS
-880 TIRDMETKLQQLYVK
+880 IREMESKLQQLYVK

-900 NKLEQLS
+900 NKHEQLT
-907 KEAEEAAKI
+907 KEATEAARI

-1018 IIDEGW
+1018 IIDESFGS
-1024 GVLDANNV
+1024 LDSSNCA
-1032 GKVLEL
+1032 KVIEL
-1038 LQSIKTRFK
+1038 LQTIKNRFK
-1047 SMIVISHI
+1047 SILIISHVEEI
-1055 DAVKEVAN
+1055 KEAAN
-1063 SMITIYDNGNE
+1063 NILTIFDNGTE
-1074 SSVNC
+1074 SSVSC